1 MQREEIIDAM
11 ACVAQHVLGRKVVE
25 FARIHHEGDQIAVL
39 RDIPVESNTRFPY
52 QMVVESASRKWLTSK
67 DFQSLIPTVSK
78 DLVWYGFRRVTL
90 AGPFVG
96 DRLTRE

>member
-25 FARIHHEGDQIAVL
+25 FARILHEGDQIAVL

-67 DFQSLIPTVSK
+67 DFQSLIPTVSNFSDYRVNR
-78 DLVWYGFRRVTL
+78 DLRDHVSNKL
-90 AGPFVG
+90 I
-96 DRLTRE
+96 LIIK